1 MKLTRRQ
8 LRQLIAESMLT
19 PTFWLNKEDRENFIP
34 KVVADPDVH
43 PKIKELLQT
52 GDDGLMNQG
61 LELLRT
67 LNPDYEEEIATYFES
82 HQDTFEYYQEFENQR
97 DNYFFMQIESIVEKY
112 KNSVP
117 DIDVENIS
125 QYTVAG
131 SYLKSGSNMK
141 HSMTKR
147 LHGAEIRTADRE
159 ILEEIAA
166 ELDSI
171 GGYVGVQ
178 GGSVPLVAK
187 GQINDYY
194 VTAFDSNLEHTGE
207 MHKKGKYVLRVYPAH
222 SDSRI
227 KYES

>member
-1 MKLTRRQ
+1 MKITRRQ

-52 GDDGLMNQG
+52 GDEGLMRQG

-97 DNYFFMQIESIVEKY
+97 DNYFFMQIEGIVEKY
-112 KNSVP
+112 KNRVN
-117 DIDVENIS
+117 DIVVENLSKDIVGDP
-125 QYTVAG
+125 YKK
-131 SYLKSGSNMK
+131 YGSNMT
-141 HSMTKR
+141 HSTTKR

-178 GGSVPLVAK
+178 GGRMPLVAK

-194 VTAFDSNLEHTGE
+194 VTAFDSNLIHTGE
-207 MHKKGKYVLRVYPAH
+207 MHKKGKYVLRVYPAQ
-222 SDSRI
+222 SDTRI
-227 KYES
+227 KM

>member
-19 PTFWLNKEDRENFIP
+19 PTFWLNKADRENFIP

-52 GDDGLMNQG
+52 GDEGLMKQG

-67 LNPDYEEEIATYFES
+67 LNSDYEEEIATYFES
-82 HQDTFEYYQEFENQR
+82 HQDTFDYYQEFENQR
-97 DNYFFMQIESIVEKY
+97 DNYFFMQIESIVEPY
-112 KNSVP
+112 KNRTDVE
-117 DIDVENIS
+117 VENIS
-125 QYTVAG
+125 SETTAG
-131 SYLKSGSNMK
+131 TYQKPGSRIK
-141 HSMTKR
+141 HFSKRR
-147 LHGAEIRTADRE
+147 LHGAEIRTEDRE

-178 GGSVPLVAK
+178 GGSVPLVAR

-194 VTAFDSNLEHTGE
+194 VTAFDSNLKHTGE
-207 MHKKGKYVLRVYPAH
+207 MHKKGKYVLRVYPAQ
-222 SDSRI
+222 SDTRI
-227 KYES
+227 KM